1 MDRFYKYIDL
11 ILEEAPEFMK
21 VDEGGEVYVI
31 LDYIVSKMSDKA
43 MPWLFKVYLD
53 KKFNI
58 IVDDELTEYII
69 RKYNKANLK
78 ILNINGNLFLNK
90 EVIAVILEELEK
102 ANEGEFN
109 QKGLTFSLR

>member
-102 ANEGEFN
+102 ANEGELN
-109 QKGLTFSLR
+109 QKSLTFSLR

>member
-69 RKYNKANLK
+69 KKYNKVNLK

-109 QKGLTFSLR
+109 QKSLTFSLR

>member
-21 VDEGGEVYVI
+21 VDEDGEVYVI
-31 LDYIVSKMSDKA
+31 LDYIMSKMSDKA

-69 RKYNKANLK
+69 RKYNKLNLK

-102 ANEGEFN
+102 VNEGEFN
-109 QKGLTFSLR
+109 QKSLTFSLI